1 MRLAAGKQLG
11 HYEIV
16 AFIGQGGMGEVYR
29 ARDLSLRREVAV
41 KVLQSSEVDADSWSR
56 FEREAHSASALNH
69 PNICTVHDLGEAD
82 GQPYM
87 VMELV
92 DGVTLRQAIEKRTLD
107 PSTVVPIAIQIADA
121 LEAAHARNIVHRD
134 VKPGNVMIT
143 GRGHVKVLDFGLAKL
158 APGAASG
165 HTATIEPLTAAGSV
179 VGTPQFLSPEMLK
192 GGHVDARSDVWAFGV
207 MLYQMV
213 TGELPFKGATSVEV
227 SSAILRDPAPAL
239 PASVPSG
246 LRRVIDRCL
255 QKAPSSR
262 YQHAGEVR
270 ADLETLQVRPRTS
283 TISSARH
290 WSWIAGL
297 ALAAIVFTG
306 LFVWRSRSQPTVQL
320 LSNGAPASS
329 IQEANEVFELGLNL
343 QRVQNDMPR
352 AQTLYERALQLDPTF
367 SEARRAHALTH
378 VLLLLNGYTADLG
391 LIYKAEEELRQ
402 VASDAP
408 DLFTLPSTQTAV
420 YLRPRA

>member
-1 MRLAAGKQLG
+1 MRLAAGTQLG

-16 AFIGQGGMGEVYR
+16 AFIGKGGMGEVYR

-82 GQPYM
+82 GQPFL

-92 DGVTLRQAIEKRTLD
+92 DGVTLRQAIENRTLD
-107 PSTVVPIAIQIADA
+107 PATVVPVAIQIADA

-165 HTATIEPLTAAGSV
+165 HTATIEPLTAAGAV
-179 VGTPQFLSPEMLK
+179 VGTPQFLSPEMLQ

-213 TGELPFKGATSVEV
+213 TGELPFKGATPFEV
-227 SSAILRDPAPAL
+227 SSAILRDPPPPL

-246 LRRVIDRCL
+246 LRRVINRCL

-262 YQHAGEVR
+262 YQHAGEIR
-270 ADLETLQVRPRTS
+270 RTWSRSVRPRPPRS
-283 TISSARH
+283 VLGGAHGCGWPARPPPRPWSAG
-290 WSWIAGL
+290 SWCGEPL
-297 ALAAIVFTG
+297 A
-306 LFVWRSRSQPTVQL
+306 
-320 LSNGAPASS
+320 
-329 IQEANEVFELGLNL
+329 
-343 QRVQNDMPR
+343 
-352 AQTLYERALQLDPTF
+352 
-367 SEARRAHALTH
+367 
-378 VLLLLNGYTADLG
+378 
-391 LIYKAEEELRQ
+391 
-402 VASDAP
+402 
-408 DLFTLPSTQTAV
+408 TLPD
-420 YLRPRA
+420 PC